1 MKYAI
6 GILMLFVV
14 GVVNAQTNSEIPMV
28 PDINGRAVTLFT
40 PEFSDMAAAYAADGS
55 TLIVRVVV
63 DKFGVP
69 VSAACSAS
77 CHPRMKEAA
86 EAAARESRFAPLIVN
101 GRASEY
107 QGTLLYTIAFKRI
120 EWYRFGV
127 AMQSVLNFDN
137 ISVGPAAQFLTGEF
151 AAEKSRLIEIDQ
163 VKDVNERIRRI
174 QREIANVKGLLTG
187 RDLWLFDVGLA
198 TREVTFWMMVG
209 GKVDRDELRRA
220 IGRVGEFAKN
230 APADTPEDFIQGLR
244 NMSSFEFDDAMPERD
259 LRVAIQQLAR
269 GLANYPK

>member
-1 MKYAI
+1 MKYII
-6 GILMLFVV
+6 GILMLVTA
-14 GVVNAQTNSEIPMV
+14 GIASAQTEPARVAV
-28 PDINGRAVTLFT
+28 PDINGRALTLFH

-55 TLIVRVVV
+55 TLLVKVVV
-63 DKFGVP
+63 DKFGTP
-69 VSAACSAS
+69 TSATCSTS
-77 CHPRMKEAA
+77 CHPKMKHAA
-86 EAAARESRFAPLIVN
+86 EAAALESRFAPLIIN
-101 GRASEY
+101 GQATEY
-107 QGTLLYTIAFKRI
+107 EGTLLYTIAFKRI

-198 TREVTFWMMVG
+198 TRGVTFWMMVG
-209 GKVDRDELRRA
+209 GKVDRVELRRA

-230 APADTPEDFIQGLR
+230 APADTPEDFLQGLR
-244 NMSSFEFDDAMPERD
+244 NMSSFEFDDAIPERD
-259 LRVAIQQLAR
+259 LRIAIQQLAR